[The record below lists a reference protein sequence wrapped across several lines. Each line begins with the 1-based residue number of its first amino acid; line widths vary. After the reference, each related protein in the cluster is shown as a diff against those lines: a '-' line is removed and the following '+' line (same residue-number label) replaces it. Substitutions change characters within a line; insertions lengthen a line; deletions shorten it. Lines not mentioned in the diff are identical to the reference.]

1 MKSTKTFINKL
12 VTGLLYG
19 KKQKINKTPKME
31 ENSTEFKEDLKKYLG
46 HIETKSFKMDYQH
59 IMKYLYTIDK
69 ITTKENI
76 DSKQK
81 EKESREKEIFEKI
94 EKEEKK
100 TNSNFFNEYS
110 LKILEETNSKELIN
124 IACKSYVGD
133 TDIPH
138 DPARSFLILNLAKI
152 QSETQEDK
160 KEIQF
165 YLDYFRKNS
174 SSKKFTF
181 IKY

>member
-12 VTGLLYG
+12 VTSLLYG
-19 KKQKINKTPKME
+19 KKEKIKKIPKMK
-31 ENSTEFKEDLKKYLG
+31 ENTSEFKEELKKYFG
-46 HIETKSFKMDYQH
+46 QIETKSLKMDYLQM
-59 IMKYLYTIDK
+59 MKYLYTVDT
-69 ITTKENI
+69 ITAKANPNT
-76 DSKQK
+76 KQK
-81 EKESREKEIFEKI
+81 EKENREKEIMEKI

-100 TNSNFFNEYS
+100 TKSNFFNEFS
-110 LKILEETNSKELIN
+110 LKILEETETKELIN

-138 DPARSFLILNLAKI
+138 DPARSFLILNLAKT
-152 QSETQEDK
+152 QSETSDEK

-174 SSKKFTF
+174 SSK
-181 IKY
+181 